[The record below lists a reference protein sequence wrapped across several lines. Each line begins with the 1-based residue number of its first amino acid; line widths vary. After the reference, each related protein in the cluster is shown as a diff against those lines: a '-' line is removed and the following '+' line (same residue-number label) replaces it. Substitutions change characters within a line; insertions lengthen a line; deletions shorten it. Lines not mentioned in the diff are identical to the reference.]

1 MTRSLLILPIEE
13 RNRELDS
20 RVLIALN
27 AIAAGFDVIIGQQW
41 EIFARLADLP
51 ASIVLFKGNNAAQA
65 EHMVTAKR
73 AGHFVCSIE
82 EEVLAVK
89 DDREVLR
96 CYHATARSALDL
108 IFVQGSRQ
116 ADLLRDYW
124 PEAKGRIATVGNPRA
139 DLLRADGVETQG
151 GDDLGEAARALKRRH
166 GSFVLFNTNIA
177 SINPRID
184 DVYGYF
190 ELCVRVGVM
199 DPNDPDDMRLLHRQ
213 FLWEREIFAAIT
225 TLAMRLAADGVPV
238 VMRPHPSENAEVWQR
253 HLAGIPGLE
262 VIREGSQVDWLKASS
277 LLVHS
282 GCTTGLEAFLLGHP
296 VLALTPGQFD
306 FHDFFISNLVSESF
320 ASVDTARQA
329 IHDHL
334 GGARRL
340 DSDRE
345 AKSISL
351 APFLL
356 QSPDKTAAARIVE
369 HLAGARSNGAATK
382 ATRPEEL
389 IMATR
394 THLSDRR
401 FSKAGFDREDIL
413 ASVRSSARLATSLS
427 APVITELGP
436 LIFHLGARSDGL
448 VRNG

>member
-27 AIAAGFDVIIGQQW
+27 AIAAGFDVIVGQQW

-65 EHMVTAKR
+65 EHMVAAKR

-96 CYHATARSALDL
+96 CYHATARPALDL
-108 IFVQGSRQ
+108 IFAQGSRQ
-116 ADLLRDYW
+116 AALLEEYW

-139 DLLRADGVETQG
+139 DLLRAAGVDRQG
-151 GDDLGEAARALKRRH
+151 DDDLGEAARAIRRRY
-166 GSFVLFNTNIA
+166 GRFVLFNTNLA

-184 DVYGYF
+184 DIYGYF

-199 DPNDPDDMRLLHRQ
+199 DPNNPDDMRLLHRQ
-213 FLWEREIFAAIT
+213 FLWEREIFNAIT
-225 TLAMRLAADGVPV
+225 TLAMRLAADGITV
-238 VMRPHPSENAEVWQR
+238 VMRPHPSEDAEIWQR
-253 HLAGIPGLE
+253 HLVGIPGLE
-262 VIREGSQVDWLKASS
+262 VIREGSQADWLKASS

-296 VLALTPGQFD
+296 VAALIPGEFD
-306 FHDFFISNLVSESF
+306 FHEFFISNLVSESF
-320 ASVDTARQA
+320 PSVDAARQA
-329 IHDHL
+329 IHEHL

-340 DSDRE
+340 DGDRE
-345 AKSISL
+345 ARTASL
-351 APFLL
+351 EPFLL
-356 QSPDKTAAARIVE
+356 QSPDKTAAERIVA
-369 HLAGARSNGAATK
+369 HLARARSDGAAKMRTC
-382 ATRPEEL
+382 PEEL
-389 IMATR
+389 FGATR
-394 THLSDRR
+394 TYLSDRR
-401 FSKAGFDREDIL
+401 LSKAGFDRNDIM
-413 ASVRSSARLATSLS
+413 AAIKSCARLAP
-427 APVITELGP
+427 APAMPVVTELGP
-436 LIFHLGARSDGL
+436 LIFHLGAEADGR
-448 VRNG
+448 VVDG